1 MSWGLMSRPKLVP
14 PCSGWQEDLPHP
26 DDPPVVVS
34 ALGVD
39 APNHQDHFFLEL
51 PRASALARGWL
62 IFFAPVMSV
71 YVVVFSWFF
80 LPDWRVV
87 SIEEWGVF
95 ISSMMVGVWSLVFCV
110 KVEIFPP
117 RDLPLRFNRAR
128 QRLYAYNFNYRW
140 WNPFERWWVEPV
152 AYDWSQVRAERWL
165 KRGATMDGAVIK
177 GGVVLSIVKPGTNEV
192 IDRFPLTTMGAD
204 QHAWA
209 YVCTYMQ
216 QGPDALPPPGR
227 PKDHNNVMEHNLA
240 LLLAPKVKWPA
251 DMDLESRTAPG
262 VGDL

>member
-1 MSWGLMSRPKLVP
+1 MKKPELVP

-26 DDPPVVVS
+26 DEMVIVAP
-34 ALGVD
+34 ALGFD
-39 APNHQDHFFLEL
+39 TPNHQDEIYLEL
-51 PRASALARGWL
+51 PRAFALIRGLLVWFAL
-62 IFFAPVMSV
+62 ILSFMLVDMLWSDLSTKRTLRHEELLEIGCFVL
-71 YVVVFSWFF
+71 FGIW
-80 LPDWRVV
+80 
-87 SIEEWGVF
+87 SILMFWKFDVA
-95 ISSMMVGVWSLVFCV
+95 
-110 KVEIFPP
+110 PP
-117 RDLPLRFNRAR
+117 RDQPLRFNRAR
-128 QRLYAYNFNYRW
+128 QRLYAYNFKFRW

-227 PKDHNNVMEHNLA
+227 PKDHNNVMEHNIA

>member
-1 MSWGLMSRPKLVP
+1 MSSPKLVP

-34 ALGVD
+34 ALGF
-39 APNHQDHFFLEL
+39 ATPNHQDRVFLEV
-51 PRASALARGWL
+51 PRASAFLRGWL
-62 IFFAPVMSV
+62 IWFAPATGINLIMMFLDFLPIQRTASLELSV
-71 YVVVFSWFF
+71 VFICGVVV
-80 LPDWRVV
+80 
-87 SIEEWGVF
+87 GA
-95 ISSMMVGVWSLVFCV
+95 WSTMLCV
-110 KVEIFPP
+110 KFDAAPP

-128 QRLYAYNFNYRW
+128 QRLYAYNFNYRG
-140 WNPFERWWVEPV
+140 WNPFERWRVEPV

-165 KRGATMDGAVIK
+165 KRGAPGNGVVIK

-204 QHAWA
+204 EHAWA

-216 QGPDALPPPGR
+216 QGPDALPPPGP
-227 PKDHNNVMEHNLA
+227 PKDHNDVGINIA

-251 DMDLESRTAPG
+251 DMDRESRTAP
-262 VGDL
+262 

>member
-14 PCSGWQEDLPHP
+14 PCSGWQEDLPRP
-26 DDPPVVVS
+26 DEIVTVIP
-34 ALGVD
+34 ALGFD
-39 APNHQDHFFLEL
+39 TPNHQDEIYLEL
-51 PRASALARGWL
+51 PRAAALIRGLLAWCALILSFMLVDMLWGSLSTERTLRRGELLELGCFALVGIWSIL
-62 IFFAPVMSV
+62 IF
-71 YVVVFSWFF
+71 
-80 LPDWRVV
+80 WRLDVA
-87 SIEEWGVF
+87 S
-95 ISSMMVGVWSLVFCV
+95 
-110 KVEIFPP
+110 P

-128 QRLYAYNFNYRW
+128 QRLYAYNFKFRW

-152 AYDWSQVRAERWL
+152 AYDWSQVRAERGL

-204 QHAWA
+204 QHTWA

-216 QGPDALPPPGR
+216 QGPDALPPPGP
-227 PKDHNNVMEHNLA
+227 PKDHNNVMEHNIA

-251 DMDLESRTAPG
+251 DIDLESRTAP
-262 VGDL
+262 

>member
-1 MSWGLMSRPKLVP
+1 MRQPKLVP
-14 PCSGWQEDLPHP
+14 PCSGWQEDLPRP
-26 DDPPVVVS
+26 DEMVTVAP
-34 ALGVD
+34 ALGFD
-39 APNHQDHFFLEL
+39 TPNHQDEIYLEL
-51 PRASALARGWL
+51 PRAAALIRGLLAWCSVILSFMLVDMLWSYVSSARNLWSEDSFIFGSLALVGIWSIL
-62 IFFAPVMSV
+62 IF
-71 YVVVFSWFF
+71 
-80 LPDWRVV
+80 WRLDVA
-87 SIEEWGVF
+87 S
-95 ISSMMVGVWSLVFCV
+95 
-110 KVEIFPP
+110 P

-128 QRLYAYNFNYRW
+128 QRLYAYNFNFRW

-177 GGVVLSIVKPGTNEV
+177 CGVVLSIVKPGTNEV

-216 QGPDALPPPGR
+216 QGPDALPPPGL
-227 PKDHNNVMEHNLA
+227 PKDHSNVMEHNIA

-251 DMDLESRTAPG
+251 DMDLESRTAP
-262 VGDL
+262 